1 MNKKVFIEVFNFEM
15 SSAVRICSGSE
26 RFQIVGAANANDLLP
41 YFFTFDDGIAR
52 SLLEADIKRLDGL

>member
-1 MNKKVFIEVFNFEM
+1 MNKKVFIEVFHFEM
-15 SSAVRICSGSE
+15 SLAVRICSGSE

-41 YFFTFDDGIAR
+41 YFFTFDDGISR

>member
-1 MNKKVFIEVFNFEM
+1 M
-15 SSAVRICSGSE
+15 SSVVRICSGSE

-52 SLLEADIKRLDGL
+52 GLLEADIKRLDGL

>member
-1 MNKKVFIEVFNFEM
+1 M
-15 SSAVRICSGSE
+15 SSAMRISSGSE

-52 SLLEADIKRLDGL
+52 SLLEAVIKRLDGL

>member
-26 RFQIVGAANANDLLP
+26 RFQIVGTANANDLLP

>member
-1 MNKKVFIEVFNFEM
+1 MNKKVFIEVFHFEM
-15 SSAVRICSGSE
+15 SSAVRISSGSE

-41 YFFTFDDGIAR
+41 YFFTSDDGIAR